1 VRIFE
6 WNRVIFSVLCVY
18 MTCKR
23 GMILRRAY
31 TRKNG
36 VRVKSACIKDL
47 GKPGKGS
54 VLIGP
59 LKSGELKKY
68 GYSLKLAASRRHSAL
83 KKSVKAYGRGTLI
96 KKLNALRVLHKNTH
110 PVYSHNAL
118 NDLKYVQRNF

>member
-1 VRIFE
+1 MGF
-6 WNRVIFSVLCVY
+6 IFSVLCVY

-54 VLIGP
+54 ALIGP

-68 GYSLKLAASRRHSAL
+68 GYSLKSGASRRHSAL

>member
-1 VRIFE
+1 MCEFLSG
-6 WNRVIFSVLCVY
+6 WALFFSVLCVY

-31 TRKNG
+31 TRKI
-36 VRVKSACIKDL
+36 KSACIR
-47 GKPGKGS
+47 KPGKGS
-54 VLIGP
+54 ALIGP

-68 GYSLKLAASRRHSAL
+68 GYSLKSGASRRHSAL